1 MRLVLW
7 CDGSAIVISAV
18 PTMMHC
24 VSERGLEMLLRQ
36 QDFAT
41 SCQTGGKIERGG
53 VVDRVSLSV

>member
-24 VSERGLEMLLRQ
+24 VSERGLRCYCVSKILQPLARQ
-36 QDFAT
+36 GARSREGLWT
-41 SCQTGGKIERGG
+41 E
-53 VVDRVSLSV
+53 

>member
-1 MRLVLW
+1 MSLVLW

-24 VSERGLEMLLRQ
+24 VSEELEMLLRQ

-41 SCQTGGKIERGG
+41 SCQTGGKIERG
-53 VVDRVSLSV
+53 VVDRVSL